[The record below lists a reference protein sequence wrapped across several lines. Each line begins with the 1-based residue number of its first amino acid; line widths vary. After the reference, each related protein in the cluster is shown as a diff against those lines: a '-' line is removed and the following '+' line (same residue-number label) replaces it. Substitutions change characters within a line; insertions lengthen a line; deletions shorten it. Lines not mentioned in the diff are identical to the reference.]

1 MMEKL
6 KKILSNVLGI
16 PESEI
21 TDETSPD
28 NVETWDSFN
37 GLMLVSELENEF
49 NVKFTMDEVTS
60 VKCVKDIKE
69 ALKKHGINLNESS

>member
-1 MMEKL
+1 MNKL
-6 KKILSNVLGI
+6 NQILAKVLGI
-16 PESEI
+16 NQDQI
-21 TDETSPD
+21 TDQTSPD

-49 NVKFTMDEVTS
+49 NVRFTMDEVIS

-69 ALKKHGINLNESS
+69 ALKKHGVIL

>member
-1 MMEKL
+1 MKKL

-21 TDETSPD
+21 TDKTSPD
-28 NVETWDSFN
+28 NLETWDSFS

-49 NVKFTMDEVTS
+49 NVQFTMDEVTS

-69 ALKKHGINLNESS
+69 ALKKHGVNLYESG